1 MVSGMAISAD
11 RTLFLLCLP
20 MRTLY
25 IVFHN
30 SHMALTT
37 ELRNVFFFRRS
48 NKTRLWVHCVHILY
62 LGIATMA
69 VVAGDNVFF
78 MNAFM
83 PKLYRL
89 GPNPPPIFIT

>member
-1 MVSGMAISAD
+1 
-11 RTLFLLCLP
+11 
-20 MRTLY
+20 
-25 IVFHN
+25 
-30 SHMALTT
+30 
-37 ELRNVFFFRRS
+37 
-48 NKTRLWVHCVHILY
+48 LY

-89 GPNPPPIFIT
+89 GQISPHLSMTRNTGAFFLLGENLRYKNKKQAKRKMD